1 MKDQL
6 NAKNRKKQR
15 KAIRSAKKIPPIQEP
30 STTKYPKKI
39 EQKRKELIDSFK
51 RHMKIKKARN
61 NTKNSKR
68 TTPGIGITTT
78 EAQPAHTHVEGIR
91 WIKTTIKQNLAKQNT
106 LIRQSTR
113 KKSH

>member
-6 NAKNRKKQR
+6 TAKNRKKQR
-15 KAIRSAKKIPPIQEP
+15 KAIRSARKAPPAQE
-30 STTKYPKKI
+30 SLIVKYPKKI
-39 EQKRKELIDSFK
+39 ERKRKELIESFK
-51 RHMKIKKARN
+51 KHIRIKKARN

-91 WIKTTIKQNLAKQNT
+91 WIKTTIKQNLTKQKILN
-106 LIRQSTR
+106 RQG
-113 KKSH
+113 KKPH